1 MLFFWII
8 FVLKFLFFGIYNFFY
23 FWYNCFYGGNY
34 VGAIKQM
41 VKYQDDYDS
50 YIFIA
55 DLHSITV
62 PQEPNFL
69 KNNIRSLVALYLAC
83 GIDANK
89 NTIFIQSENEYHTNI
104 SWLLECNT
112 YFGELSRMTQF
123 KDKSSKNVN
132 FSAGLFTYPVLM
144 ASDILAYDIDY
155 VPVGIDQK
163 QHVEITRDIAIRF
176 NKKFGDTFKVPDVMI
191 SDSGTKIMDLVTPDK
206 KMSKSS
212 ENPKGVIRLLDDL
225 NSVRKKIMSATTDSD
240 MKIRFDSVNKPGIS
254 NLINIYSALTGKNI
268 KSIEDEFM
276 GFNYGDF
283 NGQIRVMLKEDSQLM
298 DEVVV
303 TGYGD
308 FKKAV
313 ADVVCDEL
321 SGIQARYN
329 ELINSSRLDEILD
342 DGIMKTRVI
351 AKKKYEVMKERMGLG
366 R

>member
-1 MLFFWII
+1 MEVI
-8 FVLKFLFFGIYNFFY
+8 FMKKILTGLQPTGVITL
-23 FWYNCFYGGNY
+23 GNY

-62 PQEPNFL
+62 PQEPNVL

-83 GIDANK
+83 GIDADK

-163 QHVEITRDIAIRF
+163 QHVEIARDIAIRF

-240 MKIRFDSVNKPGIS
+240 MEVRFDSVNKPGIS
-254 NLINIYSALTGKNI
+254 NLINIYSALTGKDI
-268 KSIEDEFM
+268 KSIEDGFK

-283 NGQIRVMLKEDSQLM
+283 
-298 DEVVV
+298 
-303 TGYGD
+303 
-308 FKKAV
+308 KKTV

-321 SGIQARYN
+321 SGIQERYN
-329 ELINSSRLDEILD
+329 EIINSPRLDEILD
-342 DGIMKTRVI
+342 EGIMKTRVI
-351 AKKKYEVMKERMGLG
+351 AKKKYEIMKERMGLG